1 MANENINLATFS
13 FDETKLIDSITKT
26 KQAFLQ
32 LKLQQ
37 QDNNKI
43 ISEYQKSIN
52 SQIASQDN
60 LKKSGLENSDV
71 YKKNDADL
79 KILVASQSNIIKA
92 NTELGLKINGVSSEL
107 RLQETVLKGTATT
120 VAGTATPYANL
131 NSELNKLKLE
141 SKNLG
146 AEMLILERAGQ
157 KNTAEYK
164 NLETQYK
171 AVTATAKELDA
182 SFKAVDKAVGDTQR
196 SVGDY
201 KDQIKEAFSEMNL
214 FNGGISGFVAR
225 SQEAGG
231 AGNLL
236 KNSFSGI
243 KDGIMGI
250 GKYLLTN
257 PFGILL
263 TVFAGISAGISE
275 VYQYNIAIKE
285 SAILTEQLTGKTGKV
300 ADAIRNNATAFTETF
315 GGEFKENLRTADELV
330 NDFGITYDE
339 AFKIMTDATI
349 RGANANGEFGESIN
363 EYGVFFKKAGFS
375 AQEFSNVIGAGV
387 DLGVYSDKLPDA
399 IKEIDLSLREQT
411 KATKE
416 ALVGAFGATFT
427 NDILTRVNS
436 GATTTKQAL
445 AEISTEAEKSNLNQ
459 VQLATLTADVARGAG
474 EDVGGIAVVFKAMN
488 QAINSN
494 KKPLTD
500 LQKSVLEVATA
511 NKELQNAKDNALKS
525 QSVVALG
532 QEFSN
537 FGRNAK
543 IGFYNALGGLKD
555 FTFGF
560 LQGLTDVIN
569 KTLYGTVEVA
579 KIIPN
584 IFKQVFIGI
593 KKTFNDLVDNFVL
606 GGSIITKSLS
616 GDFDGAKES
625 FEKFKNGFSK
635 IGTEIKSSASNIAV
649 QVSKTVSDSNKEVQK
664 LIDAKQKKLVAQS
677 EFEAELANKKI
688 ETKIE
693 NKGKSPEQ
701 IKAEEDAKKQAI
713 KDAKEKLKQ
722 AEENAKKEAEAQIT
736 TAKELANTQIE
747 TAKLALT
754 SYIQDNQSKLT
765 DAKRLTEA
773 LINEEKKRLEAV
785 YQRNQDII
793 VNETIAKQ
801 KQLDIEINALKNK
814 QGVLTESE
822 KTHLAD
828 LQQQKTNNIKD
839 GEIKEKELLVNHKK
853 SLNEIDKNFETQT
866 SEEKK
871 TKRAQ
876 EFQLLLTEMETNGAT
891 EEQIKLIQLDREK
904 EIELQKLKEKEDAKF
919 LQNVEQRLAQD
930 ELITEEQAIKDEL
943 NLQLQTTKDE
953 SEKARIQNQLDA
965 INILETANAQKK
977 KAIDDAVL
985 ETKLQAYSKVFGD
998 IGALFGKETAVAKI
1012 AGVAQAGINT
1022 YLGATQA
1029 LKDPKLVAAYPLNII
1044 SAGTIIAS
1052 GLQSVAK
1059 IQGFATGG
1067 IITDGQPISRRNG
1080 DDVLITAK
1088 RGEVILNQTQ
1098 QAMLGGA
1105 TTFSSI
1111 GVPGFA
1117 TGGVVGSNI
1126 ASVQNSIT
1134 NSLDMSMLAETIG
1147 KAVFDGANNGTANGS
1162 QKGIIGLSENR
1173 QIANNANF

>member
-52 SQIASQDN
+52 SQISSQDI

-79 KILVASQSNIIKA
+79 KILVSSQSNIIKA

-171 AVTATAKELDA
+171 AVTATAKELDT

-201 KDQIKEAFSEMNL
+201 KDQIKEAFSEMNI

-236 KNSFSGI
+236 KNSFGGISQGIVGMTKASLGFIMTPLGAVIATIGLVLAPLISYFTKTQEGIDKINSVTKPLMAIFSGLIGVLQNLGKSMFEAFSNPKKTLEDLSNFI
-243 KDGIMGI
+243 KQNLINRFTAFSVILDGIINLDFKKISNGMI
-250 GKYLLTN
+250 Q
-257 PFGILL
+257 
-263 TVFAGISAGISE
+263 AG
-275 VYQYNIAIKE
+275 
-285 SAILTEQLTGKTGKV
+285 TGV
-300 ADAIRNNATAFTETF
+300 ENATDKIKNAGKATSKFLEDAAKKGSEIARLGREITD
-315 GGEFKENLRTADELV
+315 GELKYQRTARETGDLIDAQLLISKDTSKTFAERETASRKIIELTK
-330 NDFGITYDE
+330 NLGIAEE
-339 AFKIMTDATI
+339 AIIDKKIRQLKIQM
-349 RGANANGEFGESIN
+349 S
-363 EYGVFFKKAGFS
+363 
-375 AQEFSNVIGAGV
+375 
-387 DLGVYSDKLPDA
+387 LGSV
-399 IKEIDLSLREQT
+399 
-411 KATKE
+411 
-416 ALVGAFGATFT
+416 T
-427 NDILTRVNS
+427 NDQK
-436 GATTTKQAL
+436 KQLEDLLNAKED
-445 AEISTEAEKSNLNQ
+445 AGDRGIEAEKE
-459 VQLATLTADVARGAG
+459 QLRV
-474 EDVGGIAVVFKAMN
+474 IA
-488 QAINSN
+488 
-494 KKPLTD
+494 
-500 LQKSVLEVATA
+500 
-511 NKELQNAKDNALKS
+511 
-525 QSVVALG
+525 
-532 QEFSN
+532 
-537 FGRNAK
+537 
-543 IGFYNALGGLKD
+543 
-555 FTFGF
+555 
-560 LQGLTDVIN
+560 
-569 KTLYGTVEVA
+569 
-579 KIIPN
+579 
-584 IFKQVFIGI
+584 
-593 KKTFNDLVDNFVL
+593 
-606 GGSIITKSLS
+606 
-616 GDFDGAKES
+616 GAKKEAMAQQ
-625 FEKFKNGFSK
+625 EK
-635 IGTEIKSSASNIAV
+635 
-649 QVSKTVSDSNKEVQK
+649 
-664 LIDAKQKKLVAQS
+664 
-677 EFEAELANKKI
+677 AN
-688 ETKIE
+688 
-693 NKGKSPEQ
+693 
-701 IKAEEDAKKQAI
+701 EEAKKRN
-713 KDAKEKLKQ
+713 EKANEDK
-722 AEENAKKEAEAQIT
+722 KKEAEAQIA

-754 SYIQDNQSKLT
+754 SYLQDNQSKLT

-773 LINEEKKRLEAV
+773 LIEEEKKRLEAV
-785 YQRNQDII
+785 YQKNRDII

-828 LQQQKTNNIKD
+828 LQLQKTNNVI
-839 GEIKEKELLVNHKK
+839 ESNNKEKELFDNHKK
-853 SLNEIDKNFETQT
+853 SLNEIDKNFENQT

-871 TKRAQ
+871 IKRAQ

-953 SEKARIQNQLDA
+953 SEKVRIQNQLDA

-977 KAIDDAVL
+977 IELSRITEATRRADAAQ
-985 ETKLQAYSKVFGD
+985 TFGQ
-998 IGALFGKETAVAKI
+998 IAELLGKETTVGKAAALAQATLSGINAVQNAYTTAQKSPITALFPAYPIVQAGLAGVFSATQVSKI
-1012 AGVAQAGINT
+1012 A
-1022 YLGATQA
+1022 
-1029 LKDPKLVAAYPLNII
+1029 
-1044 SAGTIIAS
+1044 
-1052 GLQSVAK
+1052 
-1059 IQGFATGG
+1059 GFATGG

-1134 NSLDMSMLAETIG
+1134 SQLDMSMLAETIG

>member
-52 SQIASQDN
+52 SQISSQDN

-79 KILVASQSNIIKA
+79 KTLVASQSNIIKA
-92 NTELGLKINGVSSEL
+92 NTELGFKINSVSSEL

-131 NSELNKLKLE
+131 NAELNKLKLE

-171 AVTATAKELDA
+171 SVTVTAKELDT

-201 KDQIKEAFSEMNL
+201 KDQIKEAFSEMNI

-231 AGNLL
+231 ASNLL
-236 KNSFSGI
+236 KNSFN
-243 KDGIMGI
+243 GIMQGFVGI
-250 GKYLLTN
+250 TKASLGFIAT
-257 PFGILL
+257 PIGAIIA
-263 TVFAGISAGISE
+263 T
-275 VYQYNIAIKE
+275 IAIVVGSLFVAFSKLDPVMDK
-285 SAILTEQLTGKTGKV
+285 IEQLTAGVGGAFSK
-300 ADAIRNNATAFTETF
+300 ATNIIATF
-315 GGEFKENLRTADELV
+315 FN
-330 NDFGITYDE
+330 GITSVGDGLL
-339 AFKIMTDATI
+339 KI
-349 RGANANGEFGESIN
+349 GNLF
-363 EYGVFFKKAGFS
+363 
-375 AQEFSNVIGAGV
+375 
-387 DLGVYSDKLPDA
+387 LHPLDA
-399 IKEIDLSLREQT
+399 IKSFGNEVSKAGKKMADLKANEQDLGDLKDIYEIRSKSIQSQIELDKIKLKNKHLSASEEQMLEKRVADNYLKLSGMRNEVSKKDNDNAIT
-411 KATKE
+411 FALDSAGKLKQISYATLQNEIKNGELKYANFLLNEGKITKE
-416 ALVGAFGATFT
+416 AYERLKAS
-427 NDILTRVNS
+427 VNS
-436 GATTTKQAL
+436 NIDLKNKAI
-445 AEISTEAEKSNLNQ
+445 EDEARTQDKIDKADEK
-459 VQLATLTADVARGAG
+459 R
-474 EDVGGIAVVFKAMN
+474 
-488 QAINSN
+488 
-494 KKPLTD
+494 
-500 LQKSVLEVATA
+500 ATA
-511 NKELQNAKDNALKS
+511 
-525 QSVVALG
+525 
-532 QEFSN
+532 
-537 FGRNAK
+537 R
-543 IGFYNALGGLKD
+543 
-555 FTFGF
+555 
-560 LQGLTDVIN
+560 
-569 KTLYGTVEVA
+569 
-579 KIIPN
+579 
-584 IFKQVFIGI
+584 
-593 KKTFNDLVDNFVL
+593 
-606 GGSIITKSLS
+606 
-616 GDFDGAKES
+616 
-625 FEKFKNGFSK
+625 EK
-635 IGTEIKSSASNIAV
+635 
-649 QVSKTVSDSNKEVQK
+649 
-664 LIDAKQKKLVAQS
+664 
-677 EFEAELANKKI
+677 AN
-688 ETKIE
+688 
-693 NKGKSPEQ
+693 
-701 IKAEEDAKKQAI
+701 EEAKKRN
-713 KDAKEKLKQ
+713 EKANEDK
-722 AEENAKKEAEAQIT
+722 KKEAEAQIA

-747 TAKLALT
+747 TAKLALA
-754 SYIQDNQSKLT
+754 SYLQDNQSKLT

-773 LINEEKKRLEAV
+773 LIEEEKKRLEAV

-801 KQLDIEINALKNK
+801 KQLDVEINALKNK
-814 QGVLTESE
+814 QGILTESE

-828 LQQQKTNNIKD
+828 LQQQKTNNVI
-839 GEIKEKELLVNHKK
+839 ESNNKEKELFDNHKK
-853 SLNEIDKNFETQT
+853 SLNEIDKSFETQT

-871 TKRAQ
+871 IKRAQ

-930 ELITEEQAIKDEL
+930 ALLTEEDAIKDEL

-953 SEKARIQNQLDA
+953 SEKVRIQNQLDA